1 MVLVWVCAHMYC
13 FRLCWA
19 CDIEGDGDE
28 RKRKGFFEKE
38 KEIGRREFFYY
49 WILVL
54 VFRRS
59 IR

>member
-1 MVLVWVCAHMYC
+1 MVLVSVCAHMYC

-28 RKRKGFFEKE
+28 RKRNDFFEKE
-38 KEIGRREFFYY
+38 EIGRREFFYY
-49 WILVL
+49 WLLVL

-59 IR
+59 IG

>member
-13 FRLCWA
+13 FGLCWA

-28 RKRKGFFEKE
+28 RKRNGFLRKE

-49 WILVL
+49 RLLVL

-59 IR
+59 IG

>member
-1 MVLVWVCAHMYC
+1 MYC
-13 FRLCWA
+13 FGLCWA

-49 WILVL
+49 RLLVL
-54 VFRRS
+54 VFRS
-59 IR
+59 IG

>member
-28 RKRKGFFEKE
+28 RKRNDFFEKE
-38 KEIGRREFFYY
+38 EIGRREFFYY
-49 WILVL
+49 WLLVL

-59 IR
+59 IG

>member
-1 MVLVWVCAHMYC
+1 MVVVWVCAHMYC

-28 RKRKGFFEKE
+28 RKRNDFFEKE
-38 KEIGRREFFYY
+38 EIGRREFFYY
-49 WILVL
+49 WLLVL

-59 IR
+59 IG